1 MIIKSNTE
9 DITTIICYIAFYII
23 IAIGLIPLYRNKGK
37 VKNTGLFLS
46 SLMLILSLSL
56 MYGIAEYM
64 NRYYGVQTDL
74 SVYISMA
81 AIAAVSVAFA
91 LKGEKK
97 TRFLIIPI
105 DTVTGILAIN
115 FLSCYVSVDLTLL
128 NGSKL
133 IVIAILILTLLTF
146 ISMIASMR
154 IVSDTMIETE
164 K

>member
-37 VKNTGLFLS
+37 VKNTVLFLS
-46 SLMLILSLSL
+46 SLMLIISLSL

-91 LKGEKK
+91 MKGEKK
-97 TRFLIIPI
+97 RRFLIIPV
-105 DTVTGILAIN
+105 DTVIGILAIN
-115 FLSCYVSVDLTLL
+115 FLSYYVSVELTLL
-128 NGSKL
+128 NGTKL
-133 IVIAILILTLLTF
+133 MVPAVILFMSVTF
-146 ISMIASMR
+146 INMMASMR
-154 IVSDTMIETE
+154 IANENTVGQ
-164 K
+164 KN